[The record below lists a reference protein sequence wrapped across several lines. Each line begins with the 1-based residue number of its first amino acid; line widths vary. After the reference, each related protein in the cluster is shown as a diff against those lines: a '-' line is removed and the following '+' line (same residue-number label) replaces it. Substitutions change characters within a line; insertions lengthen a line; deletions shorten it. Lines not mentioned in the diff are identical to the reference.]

1 MHNLS
6 LPLHHLVK
14 LVGDVHNKGRYAIS
28 TPLYLATAMDFGHK
42 LIIPEI
48 RVSKRLYVNIAYVAL
63 LSLFMFLLL
72 YTTNLRAADTHVAAA
87 PDFRP
92 SLLHKYGGNETLVL
106 EGATL
111 IDGTGASPKTDA
123 VIIIHNDKITAVT
136 NQANYH
142 SAFNDSDIYPAN
154 ERVLNLTGKY
164 VIPGLFDVH
173 AHVAGVRKN
182 SYDETTSKNM
192 LGMLLNYGV
201 TTIRNPGGPTNESVH
216 LREEVLSGNLSG
228 PEIFTAGRLLNTHEY
243 PVPFVEKQVNSE
255 EEVREEIRIQAE
267 AGVDFIKLYVG
278 LKPDLVKVAIDEAH
292 SQGIK
297 VIGHL
302 YLTSWTDAAKLGI
315 DFLTHGVPVSPFLL
329 PEHEHRIFNRTG
341 GGPFDHSL
349 WLDLVDLNSI
359 EIRNMIESLV
369 ENQIPVD
376 PTLSIYEAIFK
387 RGLPDPQNE
396 ERWNKVLQL
405 TKMMYDRGV
414 KILAGT
420 DIPNFELIPGES
432 LHHELELLVDA
443 GINTSDVIRIATR
456 NGAEAL
462 DLINQTGTIE
472 PNKQADILILSSN
485 PVEDIENTKQIE
497 KVISNGVI
505 IERQNT
511 K

>member
-1 MHNLS
+1 MPS
-6 LPLHHLVK
+6 
-14 LVGDVHNKGRYAIS
+14 S
-28 TPLYLATAMDFGHK
+28 TPLYSATAMDFGQK
-42 LIIPEI
+42 LITPEI
-48 RVSKRLYVNIAYVAL
+48 RVSKRLHINIAYIAL

-72 YTTNLRAADTHVAAA
+72 DTINLRAADTDTDVATAS
-87 PDFRP
+87 DFRP
-92 SLLHKYGGNETLVL
+92 SLLHKYNGNEMLVL

-123 VIIIHNDKITAVT
+123 VVVVYNDKITTVT

-142 SAFNDSDIYPAN
+142 SSFNDSIYPAK

-201 TTIRNPGGPTNESVH
+201 TTIRNPGGPTNESVR
-216 LREEVLSGNLSG
+216 LRDGVLSENLSG

-243 PVPFVEKQVNSE
+243 PIPFVEKQVSSK
-255 EEVREEIRIQAE
+255 EEVREEIRNQAE

-292 SQGIK
+292 SQGIQ

-329 PEHEHRIFNRTG
+329 PEYEQRIFNRTG

-396 ERWNKVLQL
+396 QRWNKVLQL
-405 TKMMYDRGV
+405 TKMMHDKGV

-462 DLINQTGTIE
+462 DLMDQTGTIE
-472 PNKQADILILSSN
+472 PGKQADILILSSN